1 MSRRD
6 FRVSA
11 GRKIYKI
18 KLTRR
23 IYFMDCRSEDRRK
36 QIVEEYNVVP
46 KAHIKLLSGQEKISD
61 AGGKIEREYYIF
73 EATSKESGNRE
84 IILCGMG
91 LPGIFLSC

>member
-1 MSRRD
+1 M
-6 FRVSA
+6 
-11 GRKIYKI
+11 
-18 KLTRR
+18 
-23 IYFMDCRSEDRRK
+23 
-36 QIVEEYNVVP
+36 P
-46 KAHIKLLSGQEKISD
+46 KAHIKLLAGQEKISD